1 MKSKAIEGHLFIT
14 DQSKLK
20 LAKRYLTCSGVEKN
34 TECTK
39 SCKLTVWN
47 TVAAI
52 RIQTGS
58 KKEPSL
64 LTQFNYKSILVQD
77 TIVKQYIIL

>member
-39 SCKLTVWN
+39 SCKLTV
-47 TVAAI
+47 
-52 RIQTGS
+52 
-58 KKEPSL
+58 
-64 LTQFNYKSILVQD
+64 
-77 TIVKQYIIL
+77 